1 MSPPSPPSPP
11 SIVLAGATGD
21 LGGRIVTAL
30 LARGASV
37 RAIVRRGSAP
47 EKLASL
53 RDQGAEVAEIDFKNV
68 AELTAV
74 CSGGTCVVSALSGL
88 RDVIVEMQTSLLT
101 AAVAAGVPRF
111 IPSDF
116 CMDFTGLAPGTNRNL
131 DLRRVFKD
139 RLDAAPIAATSIF
152 NGAFTDML
160 TGQAPIILFKVRR
173 VLYWEDADQRMD
185 FTTKDDTAAFT
196 AAAAL
201 DRSTPRILRVAG
213 DQISARGLMTVAAAV
228 TGKQYHLLR
237 AGGLGTLGTIIKL
250 VRKLFPADG
259 AVYPVWQG
267 MQYMHNMFS
276 GRATLDPL
284 DNTRYPGMYWTRAR
298 DVLAAHDR
306 TATSSPGVAVSQ
318 ERALDSRPSTRVQVT
333 RPHRS

>member
-1 MSPPSPPSPP
+1 MNPPSPPV
-11 SIVLAGATGD
+11 IVLAGATGD
-21 LGGRIVTAL
+21 LGGRIVAAL

-37 RAIVRRGSAP
+37 LAIVRRGSAP

-53 RDQGAEVAEIDFKNV
+53 RDQGAEVAEVDLNNV

-74 CSGGTCVVSALSGL
+74 CSGAICVVSALSGL
-88 RDVIVEMQTSLLT
+88 RDVIVGMQTSLLA

-116 CMDFTGLAPGTNRNL
+116 CVDFTGLAPGTNRNL
-131 DLRRVFKD
+131 DLRRAFKD

-160 TGQAPIILFKVRR
+160 TGQAPFILFKVRR

-201 DRSTPRILRVAG
+201 DPSTPRILRVAG
-213 DQISARGLMTVAAAV
+213 DQISARELMTVATAV

-250 VRKLFPADG
+250 VRRLFPADG
-259 AVYPVWQG
+259 AVYPAWQG

-284 DNTRYPGMYWTRAR
+284 DNTRYPGLHWTRAR
-298 DVLAAHDR
+298 DVLAAHER
-306 TATSSPGVAVSQ
+306 TIPPKVADSQ
-318 ERALDSRPSTRVQVT
+318 ERALDSQPSTRVQVT